1 MFTLVALAIAVL
13 TKLGCALV
21 SHIRL
26 DSWLCRVRSR
36 RTSRSE
42 LSMVRS
48 VVELL
53 MQDENFGNYPFT
65 VGKNLLR
72 CSHSGGNKADA

>member
-53 MQDENFGNYPFT
+53 MQDENFWQ
-65 VGKNLLR
+65 LLDH
-72 CSHSGGNKADA
+72 HSKLDLEAVL